1 MVMPDKTTIHNKL
14 ADAALSDIEDIIS
27 DIRDGKMV
35 IMVDDENREN
45 EGDLLMAAVKV
56 RPEDINYM
64 ARYGRGLICLTIS
77 RERCAQLR
85 LPLMV
90 DDTDQKHATN
100 FTISIEAAEGITTGI
115 SAHDRA
121 RTVQVAVA
129 KDALPEHLNQPGHIF
144 PVMAQPGGVLTRA
157 GHTEAGCDLARL
169 AGLEPAA
176 TIVEILNEDGS
187 MARRPD
193 LEKFSREHGVKIG
206 TIADLIRYRLEKERN
221 VERISETIVNTA
233 HGEFTMYCYDDHV
246 NQTVHIVLAK
256 GDLRTAKEPLVR
268 VHIQDTLGDI
278 LGIQDRSLGWPI
290 DSAIER
296 IAAEEAGVVVI
307 LRDRESSR
315 ELVKSVEGLSRA
327 PDELQKKRDGE
338 AVLRTYGVGA
348 QILRD
353 LGIQRMRVLSA
364 PKQML
369 GISGFDLEIT
379 EYVES

>member
-1 MVMPDKTTIHNKL
+1 MPNKTTIHPKT
-14 ADAALSDIEDIIS
+14 AGASFSEIEDIIA
-27 DIRDGKMV
+27 DIRNGKMV

-45 EGDLLMAAVKV
+45 EGDLLMAAAKV

-77 RERCAQLR
+77 RDRCAQLR

-90 DDTDQKHATN
+90 DDTDKKHATN

-121 RTVQVAVA
+121 KTVQVAVA
-129 KDALPEHLNQPGHIF
+129 PDARPEDLSQPGHIF

-157 GHTEAGCDLARL
+157 GHTEAGCDLARM

-193 LEKFSREHGVKIG
+193 LEKFSREHGVRIG

-221 VERISETIVNTA
+221 VERISESTVNTA
-233 HGEFTMYCYDDHV
+233 HGEFTLYCYDDHV
-246 NQTVHIVLAK
+246 NQAVHFVLAK
-256 GDLRTAKEPLVR
+256 GDLRAAKEPLVR
-268 VHIQDTLGDI
+268 VQIQDTLGDI
-278 LGIQDRSLGWPI
+278 LKIQDRSLGWPI

-307 LRDRESSR
+307 LRERESSR
-315 ELVKSVEGLSRA
+315 ELVEAVEGLSRA
-327 PDELQKKRDGE
+327 TDELQQKRDGE

-369 GISGFDLEIT
+369 GISGFDLEVT

>member
-1 MVMPDKTTIHNKL
+1 MPTNKTTIHPS
-14 ADAALSDIEDIIS
+14 AAGAAFSNIEDIIA
-27 DIRDGKMV
+27 DVRDGKMV

-45 EGDLLMAAVKV
+45 EGDLLMAAEKV

-64 ARYGRGLICLTIS
+64 ARYGRGLICLTIT

-90 DDTDQKHATN
+90 DDTDQRQATN

-129 KDALPEHLNQPGHIF
+129 RDARSEDLSQPGHIF

-169 AGLEPAA
+169 AGLEAAA

-193 LEKFSREHGVKIG
+193 LEKFSREHNVKIG
-206 TIADLIRYRLEKERN
+206 TIADLIRYRLAKERN
-221 VERISETIVNTA
+221 VERISETEVNTA
-233 HGEFTMYCYDDHV
+233 HGKFTMYCYDDHV
-246 NQTVHIVLAK
+246 HRTVHVALVK
-256 GDLRTAKEPLVR
+256 GDLAAAREPLVR

-278 LGIQDRSLGWPI
+278 LKIQDRNLGWPI
-290 DSAIER
+290 DSAIHR

-307 LRDRESSR
+307 LREQESSR
-315 ELVKSVEGLSRA
+315 ELVEAVEGLSKPA
-327 PDELQKKRDGE
+327 DELQQKRDGD
-338 AVLRTYGVGA
+338 AVLRTYGIGA

-364 PKQML
+364 PKLMH

-379 EYVES
+379 EYVEE

>member
-1 MVMPDKTTIHNKL
+1 MGSRKTTVHPK
-14 ADAALSDIEDIIS
+14 ATGAAFSGIEDIIA

-45 EGDLLMAAVKV
+45 EGDLLMAAAKV

-77 RERCAQLR
+77 RDRCAQLR

-90 DDTDQKHATN
+90 DETDKKHATN

-121 RTVQVAVA
+121 KTVQVAVA
-129 KDALPEHLNQPGHIF
+129 PDATPEDLNQPGHIF

-157 GHTEAGCDLARL
+157 GHTEAGCDLARM

-193 LEKFSREHGVKIG
+193 LEKFSREHGVRIG

-221 VERISETIVNTA
+221 VERISESKVTTA
-233 HGEFTMYCYDDHV
+233 HGDFTLYCYDDHV
-246 NQTVHIVLAK
+246 NQAVHVVLAK
-256 GDLRTAKEPLVR
+256 GDLKAAKEPLVR
-268 VHIQDTLGDI
+268 VQIQDTLGDI
-278 LGIQDRSLGWPI
+278 LKIQDRSLGWPI

-307 LRDRESSR
+307 LRERESSR
-315 ELVKSVEGLSRA
+315 ALVESVEGLSRA
-327 PDELQKKRDGE
+327 PDELQQKRDGE

-369 GISGFDLEIT
+369 GISGFGLEVT

>member
-1 MVMPDKTTIHNKL
+1 MPDNTTTHPS
-14 ADAALSDIEDIIS
+14 ALGAPFSNIEDIVA

-35 IMVDDENREN
+35 IMVDDEDREN
-45 EGDLLMAAVKV
+45 EGDLIMAAELV
-56 RPEDINYM
+56 RPEDVNYM
-64 ARYGRGLICLTIS
+64 ATHGRGLICLTLS

-90 DDTDQKHATN
+90 SETDDHHATN

-121 RTVQVAVA
+121 RTIRAAV
-129 KDALPEHLNQPGHIF
+129 KPDARPDDLRQPGHIF

-169 AGLEPAA
+169 AELEPAA
-176 TIVEILNEDGS
+176 VIVEILKEDGS

-193 LEKFSREHGVKIG
+193 LERFARKRGIRMG

-221 VERISETIVNTA
+221 VERIAEQPVDTA
-233 HGEFTMYCYDDHV
+233 HGRLTMYCYDDLINRAVHV
-246 NQTVHIVLAK
+246 ALVK
-256 GDLRTAKEPLVR
+256 GDLASADNPLVR
-268 VHIQDTLGDI
+268 VHLQDTLGDI
-278 LGIQDRSLGWPI
+278 IGVRDRTLGWPLE
-290 DSAIER
+290 SAMER
-296 IAAEEAGVVVI
+296 ITQEDAGVIVI
-307 LRDRESSR
+307 LREQESSR
-315 ELVKSVEGLSRA
+315 DFIDAVERLGRETS
-327 PDELQKKRDGE
+327 ELQEHRGGD

-353 LGIQRMRVLSA
+353 LGLSKFRVLSA
-364 PKQML
+364 PKHMYA
-369 GISGFDLEIT
+369 ISGFDLEIT